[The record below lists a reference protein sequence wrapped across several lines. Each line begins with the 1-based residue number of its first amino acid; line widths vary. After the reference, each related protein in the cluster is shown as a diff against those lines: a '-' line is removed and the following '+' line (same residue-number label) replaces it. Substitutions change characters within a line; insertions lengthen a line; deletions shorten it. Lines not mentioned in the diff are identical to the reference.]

1 VLTTGPARGRPQR
14 STKQGG
20 AVLEALGEDTR
31 FRSAQDLHAA
41 LRDRGENVGL
51 TTVYRH
57 LQRLADDGAVDAV
70 RTDDG
75 ETLWRRCGTQTHH
88 HHLVC
93 RRCGDT
99 VEIASPQIEAWAE
112 RVAQRAGFQDIEHTV
127 EVVGTCAS
135 CAAG

>member
-1 VLTTGPARGRPQR
+1 M
-14 STKQGG
+14 
-20 AVLEALGEDTR
+20 LEALGEDTR